1 MKKWILVLA
10 FALMTISSGTS
21 AGNCDYP
28 WQTAK
33 DGSRCGNRAASVRP
47 GGK

>member
-10 FALMTISSGTS
+10 FALMTISSGAS